1 MKTVFIICK
10 TKIKCVAG
18 IPLFSRQML
27 FSHAT
32 CRQQRQKKLRCLLD
46 NFGQI
51 IPTSE
56 CCVNYCC
63 FSHDFGQKYAGD
75 NKQMISQRQH
85 FVVYKYA
92 VYISFFL
99 SLVKGVLQASMQKA
113 NVGGTSANG
122 RGDGRVS
129 VFPYI
134 LSFGKIQTCKNKA
147 DSSRPYFRTCVRT

>member
-1 MKTVFIICK
+1 MAPIFPNHRTKAYCFRKRRPRTSVKTLEPFSLSQNPRPKFIFMAWTEGDPVKTVFIICK

-51 IPTSE
+51 VPTSE

-63 FSHDFGQKYAGD
+63 FSHDFGQTYAGD
-75 NKQMISQRQH
+75 NKQMNSQRQH

-92 VYISFFL
+92 VYISFF
-99 SLVKGVLQASMQKA
+99 
-113 NVGGTSANG
+113 
-122 RGDGRVS
+122 
-129 VFPYI
+129 
-134 LSFGKIQTCKNKA
+134 
-147 DSSRPYFRTCVRT
+147 